1 MTNPALGP
9 WVIPGINKRLK
20 DLHARKGPK
29 QLSMSQIRDILNAE
43 FKTSLTRNA
52 IVGRC
57 HRMVLAARPSPLG
70 NRFLKPKAKAM
81 KTVKVDAPIVPL
93 EALLPDERPQS
104 GLTIYQ
110 TGNGDCKWPLGKA
123 DASPP
128 FLYCG
133 DPVMDDRPYCGTH
146 CGIAYNVPRR
156 LA

>member
-1 MTNPALGP
+1 MNPALGP

-20 DLHARKGPK
+20 DLHARKGLK

-43 FKTSLTRNA
+43 FKTNLTRNA

-57 HRMVLAARPSPLG
+57 HRLVLEARPSPLG
-70 NRFLKPKAKAM
+70 NRFLKKGVKPM
-81 KTVKVDAPIVPL
+81 RIIKVDAPIVPL
-93 EALLPDERPQS
+93 EAMLPDVRLQS

-128 FLYCG
+128 YLYCG

>member
-9 WVIPGINKRLK
+9 WVIPGINKRLR

-70 NRFLKPKAKAM
+70 NRFLKKGVKPM

-93 EALLPDERPQS
+93 EALLPDRAPAIGS
-104 GLTIYQ
+104 
-110 TGNGDCKWPLGKA
+110 
-123 DASPP
+123 
-128 FLYCG
+128 
-133 DPVMDDRPYCGTH
+133 
-146 CGIAYNVPRR
+146 
-156 LA
+156 